1 MINKGITATVKTNAN
16 THDIM
21 QALVDAVPEAVRQFK
36 QVPTTITTGNLL
48 KDATAACMYV
58 RDRVKYKADGFNFQD
73 IQMPGRMFLGTKQAD
88 CKSFSLAALA
98 NLLSKNYNG
107 GFRFASYRPNKI
119 PTHVYIYVL
128 DKSGN
133 KFTFDPCIKDLKESK
148 KATYILDMD
157 VRYLS
162 EPITEISGRAER
174 QARRATRRERRQERR
189 EDRQERRA
197 GGDKPK
203 KLAKVALAP
212 SRGAFLTL
220 VALNFRGLA
229 TRLNK
234 AIGKDSKGVQSVW
247 NRLGGDF
254 SKLQNAVNKAK
265 DKKPLFGSRGIDG
278 ISFSEEFIGAMDAEF
293 IGTFEDYFLNEQP
306 EFTTQPKNLKEE
318 AQNFVIPARRKKR
331 SLAEIQ
337 RRKRLKAQRMQ
348 LQKSFTDDA
357 PILQDSYIGADPA
370 TTAATAAATASPILL
385 AVKKFLSSLKIEDV
399 LDAAGKVV
407 PLLKPDEEAATT
419 PIDPKG
425 KGFTVTDR
433 EPNSGTEK
441 TQNAASFEP
450 SPMLIGGLAG
460 AAVLFYF
467 LTKKK
472 GK

>member
-1 MINKGITATVKTNAN
+1 MINNGKTTTVKRNAN
-16 THDIM
+16 TQDIM
-21 QALVDAVPEAVRQFK
+21 QALVDAVPEAVRQFN
-36 QVPTTITTGNLL
+36 QVPTTIKTGNLL

-73 IQMPGRMFLGTKQAD
+73 IQMPGRMFYGTKQAD

-98 NLLSKNYNG
+98 NLLSKGYEG

-133 KFTFDPCIKDLKESK
+133 KFTFDPCIKNLKESN

-162 EPITEISGRAER
+162 EPFVEITGRAER
-174 QARRATRRERRQERR
+174 KARRQQRREERKERREERR
-189 EDRQERRA
+189 EDRAERRA
-197 GGDKPK
+197 DGDKPK
-203 KLAKVALAP
+203 AVAKVALAP
-212 SRGAFLTL
+212 SRAAFLGL

-234 AIGKDSKGVQSVW
+234 AIGKDSKGVQTFW
-247 NRLGGDF
+247 NKLGGDF
-254 SKLQNAVNKAK
+254 SKLKKAVDNAK
-265 DKKPLFGSRGIDG
+265 DKKPLFGSKGVNG
-278 ISFSEEFIGAMDAEF
+278 ISFSDDFISAMDAEF
-293 IGTFEDYFLNEQP
+293 LGTFEDYYLNEEP
-306 EFTTQPKNLKEE
+306 GKGE
-318 AQNFVIPARRKKR
+318 AQNFVLPGRRKKR

-337 RRKRLKAQRMQ
+337 RRKRLKEQRQ
-348 LQKSFTDDA
+348 FAENA
-357 PILQDSYIGADPA
+357 PIYAMDATYIGAEPA

-385 AVKKFLSSLKIEDV
+385 ALKKFLEKLKIEDV
-399 LDAAGKVV
+399 VDAAGKVV

-419 PIDPKG
+419 PIDAKG

-433 EPNSGTEK
+433 EPGSGDDK
-441 TQNAASFEP
+441 TTDGASFAP

-460 AAVLFYF
+460 AAILIYF

>member
-1 MINKGITATVKTNAN
+1 MINNGKTTTVKRNAN
-16 THDIM
+16 TQDIM
-21 QALVDAVPEAVRQFK
+21 QALVDAVPEAVRQFN
-36 QVPTTITTGNLL
+36 QVPTTLKTGNLL

-73 IQMPGRMFLGTKQAD
+73 IQMPGRMFYGTKQAD

-98 NLLSKNYNG
+98 NLLSKGYDG
-107 GFRFASYRPNKI
+107 GFRFASYRPNKV

-133 KFTFDPCIKDLKESK
+133 KFTFDPCIKNLKESN

-162 EPITEISGRAER
+162 EPFIEITGRAER
-174 QARRATRRERRQERR
+174 QARRQQRRERREERR
-189 EDRQERRA
+189 EDRAERRA
-197 GGDKPK
+197 AGDKPK
-203 KLAKVALAP
+203 AVAKVALAP
-212 SRGAFLTL
+212 SRGAFLGL

-234 AIGKDSKGVQSVW
+234 AIGKDSKGVQTFW
-247 NRLGGDF
+247 NKLGGDF
-254 SKLQNAVNKAK
+254 SKLKKAVDNAK
-265 DKKPLFGSRGIDG
+265 DKKPLFGSKGVNG
-278 ISFSEEFIGAMDAEF
+278 LSFSDDFISAMDAEYL
-293 IGTFEDYFLNEQP
+293 GTFEDYYLNE
-306 EFTTQPKNLKEE
+306 
-318 AQNFVIPARRKKR
+318 
-331 SLAEIQ
+331 
-337 RRKRLKAQRMQ
+337 
-348 LQKSFTDDA
+348 
-357 PILQDSYIGADPA
+357 PA

-385 AVKKFLSSLKIEDV
+385 AVKKFFEKLKIEDV
-399 LDAAGKVV
+399 VDAAGKVV

-419 PIDPKG
+419 PIDATG

-433 EPNSGTEK
+433 ESGSGNEK
-441 TQNAASFEP
+441 TTDGASFAP

-460 AAVLFYF
+460 AAILIYF